1 MNLSVSLLLQQIAEM
16 VENHISSVA
25 ARCQL
30 L

>member
-1 MNLSVSLLLQQIAEM
+1 MNLSVSLLLLQTAEM

-25 ARCQL
+25 ARWRL